1 MPARKPED
9 LDKLFG
15 EAMNAGNLDALVALY
30 EPGASF
36 AAEPGKAVSGTAAVR
51 EALKGFLA
59 VKPKISLNVRR
70 LYAAGDVALVHAD
83 WSLTGAGPDGKPL
96 KMEGRSAEVVRRQ
109 RDGTWLFLIDNPNA
123 VA

>member
-1 MPARKPED
+1 MPARKPEE

-36 AAEPGKAVSGTAAVR
+36 AADPGKPVTGTSAVR
-51 EALKGFLA
+51 EALKGFLGM
-59 VKPKISLNVRR
+59 KPKITLNVRR
-70 LYAAGDVALVHAD
+70 VYTSGDIALVHAD
-83 WSLTGAGPDGKPL
+83 WSITGTGPDGKPAA
-96 KMEGRSAEVVRRQ
+96 MQGRSAEVARRQ
-109 RDGTWLFLIDNPNA
+109 RDGTWLFLIDNPDA

>member
-1 MPARKPED
+1 
-9 LDKLFG
+9 
-15 EAMNAGNLDALVALY
+15 MNTGNLNALVALY

-36 AAEPGKAVSGTAAVR
+36 ATEPGKFVSGSAAVR

-59 VKPKISLNVRR
+59 LKPKITFNVRR
-70 LYAAGDVALVHAD
+70 VISSGDVALVHAD
-83 WSLTGAGPDGKPL
+83 WNITGTGPDGKPV